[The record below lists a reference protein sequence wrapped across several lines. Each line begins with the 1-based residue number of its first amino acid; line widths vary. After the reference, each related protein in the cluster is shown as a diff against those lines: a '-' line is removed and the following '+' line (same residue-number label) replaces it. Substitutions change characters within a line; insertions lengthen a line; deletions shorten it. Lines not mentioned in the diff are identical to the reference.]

1 MHGNH
6 RSLPFFSRLDD
17 GRVVER
23 ERPGSTALVA
33 GSAQAHPKGAD
44 TLLLDL
50 ASHALNGP
58 PGDTI
63 LVGAGGARTTIESP
77 SGGGLGLIGLRC
89 PPGTAAVASSVQ
101 CQTLWPDDR
110 RRGGALAWSVDRH
123 GGSLALFRDRT
134 PESAEIL
141 STVAGT
147 LLDTARLALGLPTP
161 PCLSPTVWFPDG
173 VFLHRLAGLLR
184 RRGGP
189 CTRRRLS
196 WESLSVLYPLNDTG
210 EPLSPRLTRWL
221 RQHFHTVNTWSSL
234 RGGVAGLPP
243 EAPAILPGLTPQV
256 AGWLDDGAFAR
267 WVLSRVSD
275 VPSTI
280 EWLSGHLNGPLADHL
295 AIALGDV
302 PGPSP
307 ATPDTPARA

>member
-1 MHGNH
+1 MHGTH
-6 RSLPFFSRLDD
+6 RTLPFFSRLDD

-33 GSAQAHPKGAD
+33 GSAQAHPKGGD

-50 ASHALNGP
+50 ASHALDGP
-58 PGDTI
+58 PGGTI
-63 LVGAGGARTTIESP
+63 LVGAGGTRTTIEPP
-77 SGGGLGLIGLRC
+77 SGGGLGLIGLQC

-110 RRGGALAWSVDRH
+110 RRGGMLAWSADRH
-123 GGSLALFRDRT
+123 GGSVALFRDET
-134 PESAEIL
+134 VDGAETLSA
-141 STVAGT
+141 VAGT
-147 LLDTARLALGLPTP
+147 LLDAALRALSLPTR

-173 VFLHRLAGLLR
+173 VFLHRVAKLLQ
-184 RRGGP
+184 RRGGA

-196 WESLSVLYPLNDTG
+196 WDSLSVLYPLNDTG
-210 EPLSPRLTRWL
+210 EPLSPCMMRLL
-221 RQHFHTVNTWSSL
+221 RQRFHAANTWASL
-234 RGGVAGLPP
+234 RLGVAVLPAA
-243 EAPAILPGLTPQV
+243 APAILPGLTPQV

-280 EWLSGHLNGPLADHL
+280 EWLCGHVDQGLADHL

-302 PGPSP
+302 HSPSP
-307 ATPDTPARA
+307 ATP

>member
-6 RSLPFFSRLDD
+6 RTLPFFSRLDD

-33 GSAQAHPKGAD
+33 GSAQAHPKGGD

-50 ASHALNGP
+50 ASHALDGP
-58 PGDTI
+58 PGGTI
-63 LVGAGGARTTIESP
+63 LVGAGGTRTTIEPP
-77 SGGGLGLIGLRC
+77 SGGGLGLIGLQC

-110 RRGGALAWSVDRH
+110 RRGGRLAWSADRH
-123 GGSLALFRDRT
+123 GGSLALFRDDAVGGAET
-134 PESAEIL
+134 LSA
-141 STVAGT
+141 VAGT
-147 LLDTARLALGLPTP
+147 LLDAARRALGLPTP

-173 VFLHRLAGLLR
+173 VFLHRVAKLLQ
-184 RRGGP
+184 RRGGA

-221 RQHFHTVNTWSSL
+221 RQDFHTVNTWSSL
-234 RGGVAGLPP
+234 RGGVTELPP
-243 EAPAILPGLTPQV
+243 AAPAILPGLTPQV

-275 VPSTI
+275 VPSTLK
-280 EWLSGHLNGPLADHL
+280 WLCNHLDQGLANQL
-295 AIALGDV
+295 SIALDDV
-302 PGPSP
+302 HDPSP
-307 ATPDTPARA
+307 TAS